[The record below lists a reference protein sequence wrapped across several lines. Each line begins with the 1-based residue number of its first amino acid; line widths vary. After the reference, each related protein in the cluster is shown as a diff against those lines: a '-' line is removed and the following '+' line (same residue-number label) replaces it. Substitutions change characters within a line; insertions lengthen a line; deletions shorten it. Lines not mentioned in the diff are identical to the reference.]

1 VEKIRTFKAS
11 SDGWHHVDAYRAAD
25 VDALL
30 ADVRRLVEAAKT
42 ARTFLRSFG
51 QHKLADRVDQ
61 TIAAVERHLA
71 TSPPHS
77 SPPPADTGRA

>member
-1 VEKIRTFKAS
+1 MEKIRTFKAS

-42 ARTFLRSFG
+42 ARTFLRRFG
-51 QHKLADRVDQ
+51 NHKLADRVDMQ
-61 TIAAVERHLA
+61 IAAVELHF
-71 TSPPHS
+71 SNKNSKP
-77 SPPPADTGRA
+77 